1 MTAALSP
8 SDKASIFAAGWVAEN
23 IEIGPFS
30 WNDPPI
36 YDEPTRY
43 FRQEALQAGISE
55 ADLVHAIGPVPA
67 FIAEA
72 YSDAIAT
79 WKADQKRLRAT

>member
-36 YDEPTRY
+36 YDESIRE
-43 FRQEALQAGISE
+43 FREKAAQAGLSE
-55 ADLVHAIGPVPA
+55 ADLVQGIGPVPA
-67 FIAEA
+67 FIAKA

-79 WKADQKRLRAT
+79 WKTDQKR